1 MEEEDIKALSMFL
14 VYMTLISFMNC
25 SILTSLFDRHRIKI
39 NFANI
44 VIINY
49 GLIYLMY
56 GYENYDAEVFKK
68 ISARYLSFLL
78 IPLYS
83 FTTQSMKNLSIDLQI

>member
-1 MEEEDIKALSMFL
+1 MNEDDTKALSMFL

-25 SILTSLFDRHRIKI
+25 TILTSLFDTHKIKI

-49 GLIYLMY
+49 GLINLIY
-56 GYENYDAEVFKK
+56 GFENYDAEVVKK
-68 ISARYLSFLL
+68 ISSRYLSLLL

-83 FTTQSMKNLSIDLQI
+83 YATQSMKNLSIDLQI